1 MIKSGS
7 SSIVDVKFGS
17 QRIAKVYHGSDLAW
31 EKESMPEYME
41 LHIGTPRYSGG
52 KLTDP
57 QGFIIG
63 HNLIPQPASSSSE
76 TEYSG
81 NGFTLYALKPQ
92 NSKYGWQ
99 TMAVNGGTGTNSKY
113 LSKSTSTANPYFG
126 ITFPF
131 GVMVKTITIVDASDS
146 SCNIRSGSIKAGNSS
161 SNLSDTLVSS
171 FSRASNYG
179 TNTTLTTTLT
189 VNSSTAYRHIRMVA
203 SSNKTGAWGRA
214 DGSYYE
220 RSLTELMMTVEV
232 RTSEYY
238 AWKKQYGLENNQYI
252 P

>member
-1 MIKSGS
+1 MIKLGNA
-7 SSIVDVKFGS
+7 SIADVKCGS

-52 KLTDP
+52 ELTDP

-92 NSKYGWQ
+92 NSQYGWQ